1 MEKYSDID
9 MSENHIENPV
19 NISYTSTYSVC
30 EAAQDTVLSFSDKYV
45 ESEESFIAKG
55 FTRKRITQVY
65 NLYLP
70 DSQYDFRSYQ
80 YHYIFPLL

>member
-1 MEKYSDID
+1 

-45 ESEESFIAKG
+45 ESAESFIAK
-55 FTRKRITQVY
+55 R
-65 NLYLP
+65 LYKEENYTGVWL
-70 DSQYDFRSYQ
+70 
-80 YHYIFPLL
+80 